1 MSNSRP
7 PWTRVPNL
15 TKFTQ
20 FDLGIAIVSTRK
32 GGVVDRSA
40 FSELFPDALT
50 SERTTVS
57 PLDCIQEGVCRTFSK
72 RDLRSAPSLESVDDG
87 GLSSRDVDGFDRIG
101 SLRVTPC
108 AREWRLNGV
117 SMADMAGY
125 PLLRHG
131 GDQANDMTVC
141 SPHSSACM
149 LHLALRFR
157 FQYYRFL
164 EGEYQDCGARP
175 FHVRP
180 HGLARPRSD
189 SWDAPSHNGAYMPH
203 CITFCFLV
211 LEGSMS
217 EADLHQFQEDVLGR

>member
-15 TKFTQ
+15 TKSTQ
-20 FDLGIAIVSTRK
+20 LDLGIAIVSTRK

-40 FSELFPDALT
+40 FSGLFPDALT

-72 RDLRSAPSLESVDDG
+72 RDLRSAPSLESVDGG
-87 GLSSRDVDGFDRIG
+87 GLSSRGFDGFDRFG

-131 GDQANDMTVC
+131 GDQANDMTVR

-149 LHLALRFR
+149 PLRALRFR
-157 FQYYRFL
+157 IPVLPLPGRRVPGLRRTSIPRSSARSGTIKIGFL
-164 EGEYQDCGARP
+164 ECPLTQWRLY
-175 FHVRP
+175 
-180 HGLARPRSD
+180 
-189 SWDAPSHNGAYMPH
+189 AP
-203 CITFCFLV
+203 
-211 LEGSMS
+211 
-217 EADLHQFQEDVLGR
+217 LHHILLPSS